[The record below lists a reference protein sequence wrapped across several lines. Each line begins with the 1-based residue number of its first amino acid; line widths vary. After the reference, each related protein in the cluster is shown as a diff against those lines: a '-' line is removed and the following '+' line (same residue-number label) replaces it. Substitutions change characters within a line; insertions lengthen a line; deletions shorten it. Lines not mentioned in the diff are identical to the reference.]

1 MKTYKY
7 FNNITKHIEHR
18 NNFLIPLLSN
28 ELKEIEEDIMNFT
41 SQMKEITLNQRFSS
55 NFNTIQPIQGGEIE
69 KNRIAIDKEYPTL
82 DFKITMYF
90 EVITTSFNT
99 TYNRK
104 IILINNTKTTQTA
117 FKGLLREIK
126 SIRSELKIF

>member
-7 FNNITKHIEHR
+7 FTNITKHIEHR

-28 ELKEIEEDIMNFT
+28 ELREIEEDIMNFT

-55 NFNTIQPIQGGEIE
+55 NFFTTQPTQGGEIE

-82 DFKITMYF
+82 DFK
-90 EVITTSFNT
+90 
-99 TYNRK
+99 
-104 IILINNTKTTQTA
+104 
-117 FKGLLREIK
+117 
-126 SIRSELKIF
+126 